1 MRDAVVDPAPP
12 AAWPPPGLREL
23 RAEAA
28 ALMQE
33 VFQLDLLAKRAE
45 VAGEDG
51 AELAALHVADVRARV
66 AEARRV
72 VALHG
77 AALDALARKGAP
89 R

>member
-1 MRDAVVDPAPP
+1 MT
-12 AAWPPPGLREL
+12 REARVKSL
-23 RAEAA
+23 KDMRAEAA
-28 ALMQE
+28 DLLQE

-45 VAGEDG
+45 VACEDG
-51 AELAALHVADVRARV
+51 AELAALHVADVRERV

-77 AALDALARKGAP
+77 AALDALAREGAP